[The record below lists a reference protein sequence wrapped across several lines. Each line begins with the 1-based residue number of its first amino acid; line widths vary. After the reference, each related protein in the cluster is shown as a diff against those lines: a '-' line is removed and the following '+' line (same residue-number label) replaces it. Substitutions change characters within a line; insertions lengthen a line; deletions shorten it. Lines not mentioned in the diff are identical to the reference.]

1 MRAGEGIRETV
12 SSNLK
17 LMGVSRSFWST
28 FCVLE
33 QGIRIK
39 ANLFVS
45 ITQFVNYGDFV
56 NSGRD
61 FVSVERLA
69 RKIFEFF
76 VASFWQSTIFR
87 GVSCG
92 LCRAD

>member
-1 MRAGEGIRETV
+1 
-12 SSNLK
+12 
-17 LMGVSRSFWST
+17 
-28 FCVLE
+28 
-33 QGIRIK
+33 
-39 ANLFVS
+39 
-45 ITQFVNYGDFV
+45 VNYGDFV
-56 NSGRD
+56 NSARD

-76 VASFWQSTIFR
+76 VPSFWQSTIFQ